1 MNNQNLL
8 DLLTLALPYVEDCT
22 ENPAYKPAA
31 VQELADRMRAA
42 INASDW
48 DYYTF
53 PIAEHF
59 APAMING
66 DYSGLSDGESDQ
78 LDEFLSSFGKGH
90 WDIGNDDEDY
100 RTCDVCG
107 LYSKTVQ
114 MQFHFKQSDR
124 V

>member
-1 MNNQNLL
+1 MSNQTLL
-8 DLLTLALPYVEDCT
+8 DLLAAALPYVEDCAQ
-22 ENPAYKPAA
+22 NPDYKSATVNDLAA
-31 VQELADRMRAA
+31 RMYAA
-42 INASDW
+42 IKSSDW

-66 DYSGLSDGESDQ
+66 DYTGLNDEEEKQ
-78 LDEFLSSFGKGH
+78 LDKFLSSFGKGH

-124 V
+124 G

>member
-1 MNNQNLL
+1 MSNKNLL
-8 DLLTLALPYVEDCT
+8 DLLAAALPYTELLAAHPDYTSAPLKALAARIRCAVES
-22 ENPAYKPAA
+22 
-31 VQELADRMRAA
+31 
-42 INASDW
+42 SDW
-48 DYYTF
+48 DYYSF

-66 DYSGLSDGESDQ
+66 DYTGLNDKEEKQ
-78 LDEFLSSFGKGH
+78 LDEFLKGFGLGH
-90 WDIGNDDEDY
+90 WSIGNDDEDY

-124 V
+124 A